1 MPKQTPAEKIDAARK
16 LDVEIAREFLADPK
30 IAAHPDE
37 FLNQWAKRVIENEQ
51 EAIAK
56 GSGK

>member
-1 MPKQTPAEKIDAARK
+1 VAKLMPAEKIDAARK

-37 FLNQWAKRVIENEQ
+37 FLNQWAKLVIEERTESYCQ
-51 EAIAK
+51 
-56 GSGK
+56 GKR

>member
-1 MPKQTPAEKIDAARK
+1 MPAEKIDAARK

-37 FLNQWAKRVIENEQ
+37 FLNQWAKLVIEERTESYCQ
-51 EAIAK
+51 
-56 GSGK
+56 GKR